1 MVFTGNDLV
10 NLDSSKSAEKGNTEN
25 LFSPPFV
32 FSPIAM
38 PFSSEDV
45 RHYAFN
51 KHDMFDL
58 GKNEIKSMSRATSP
72 IFITQ
77 DWDAQNSG
85 SHMKNDIFK
94 PFYEKNSI
102 LSSGGSTVMNNE
114 ESLDDI
120 LSYNFSTENI
130 YSSVDFAEDELSSN
144 IHQTATQTPI
154 NYDSSTTNIAPSE
167 LIQYNISKPQ
177 GTPRE
182 NFQKSKSISLA
193 TTIGHESETHSISSF
208 DNENLNDILLET
220 SLDINKLFFQENK
233 ITKTIKYT
241 LTKSKKNK
249 KKVTE
254 NQQDN
259 ETIRVQKVFNTK
271 GKSISDSRLST
282 ESLRQSFQLSSATAA
297 NKLEEFIEKLL
308 VEHCDFKL
316 GYRTWVRDTE
326 KDERD
331 GILNV
336 LEFQLNKNM
345 DYLYEITGLTKKL
358 EKRSIETIVRKCTY
372 AKQQSRLR
380 KERRKAAQ
388 TKTTHNIENL

>member
-1 MVFTGNDLV
+1 M
-10 NLDSSKSAEKGNTEN
+10 
-25 LFSPPFV
+25 
-32 FSPIAM
+32 
-38 PFSSEDV
+38 
-45 RHYAFN
+45 
-51 KHDMFDL
+51 
-58 GKNEIKSMSRATSP
+58 
-72 IFITQ
+72 
-77 DWDAQNSG
+77 
-85 SHMKNDIFK
+85 
-94 PFYEKNSI
+94 
-102 LSSGGSTVMNNE
+102 
-114 ESLDDI
+114 
-120 LSYNFSTENI
+120 
-130 YSSVDFAEDELSSN
+130 
-144 IHQTATQTPI
+144 
-154 NYDSSTTNIAPSE
+154 
-167 LIQYNISKPQ
+167 
-177 GTPRE
+177 
-182 NFQKSKSISLA
+182 
-193 TTIGHESETHSISSF
+193 
-208 DNENLNDILLET
+208 
-220 SLDINKLFFQENK
+220 
-233 ITKTIKYT
+233 
-241 LTKSKKNK
+241 
-249 KKVTE
+249 
-254 NQQDN
+254 
-259 ETIRVQKVFNTK
+259 QKVFNTK